1 MGHWLGQTY
10 CHSQRQNEENIKVCL
25 KNKRIFIVEDDLRN
39 KAIAQML
46 LERAGAIVTFDRW
59 GLDTVAKLRHFT
71 PVDVVLLDL
80 MFPRGVT
87 GYDVF
92 KQIRAHSEFANV
104 PIIAVSASDASEAI
118 PRTQDLGFSGFIAK
132 PVDFSNFANQI
143 AKVIEGHNIWYASQ
157 V

>member
-1 MGHWLGQTY
+1 M
-10 CHSQRQNEENIKVCL
+10 SL

-71 PVDVVLLDL
+71 PVDVILLDL

-92 KQIRAHSEFANV
+92 KQIRAHTEFVNV
-104 PIIAVSASDASEAI
+104 PIVAVSAADASEAI

-132 PVDFSNFANQI
+132 PVDFAGFANQI
-143 AKVIEGHNIWYASQ
+143 ERIIAGHALWQTPSQ

>member
-1 MGHWLGQTY
+1 V
-10 CHSQRQNEENIKVCL
+10 SL

-46 LERAGAIVTFDRW
+46 LGRSGAIVTFDRW
-59 GLDTVAKLRHFT
+59 GLDTVAKLRHFA
-71 PVDVVLLDL
+71 PVDVILLDL

-92 KQIRAHSEFANV
+92 KQIRAHAEFANV

-132 PVDFSNFANQI
+132 PVDFTNFANQI
-143 AKVIEGHNIWYASQ
+143 AKAIEGHNIWSTPSQ

>member
-1 MGHWLGQTY
+1 MH
-10 CHSQRQNEENIKVCL
+10 L

-46 LERAGAIVTFDRW
+46 LEQAGATVSFDRW
-59 GLDTVAKLRHFT
+59 GLDTIAKLRHFA
-71 PVDVVLLDL
+71 PVDVILLDL

-92 KQIRAHSEFANV
+92 RQIRAHSEFAKI
-104 PIIAVSASDASEAI
+104 PIIAVSASDPSEAI
-118 PRTQDLGFSGFIAK
+118 PLTQELGFSGFIAK
-132 PVDFSNFANQI
+132 PVDFHRFTAQVAEAIAGANVWQTP
-143 AKVIEGHNIWYASQ
+143 SQ